1 MENITIGQIAG
12 AIGVLTVL
20 VGFFVSIYQF
30 IKKVVLDKIT
40 RNSKRIEILEQEV
53 GKLKSEVEDS
63 KEERLILIKGQ
74 LACLKGLKE
83 QGCDGAVTESIND
96 IEDYLMQ
103 KSHN

>member
-63 KEERLILIKGQ
+63 KE
-74 LACLKGLKE
+74 
-83 QGCDGAVTESIND
+83 
-96 IEDYLMQ
+96 
-103 KSHN
+103 KS